1 MDLLCLIFVHIK
13 YLTQEKMKKVLL
25 MLAFTGLVGGLSAA
39 NTGDDKDKDKG
50 KKECC
55 KKAEAKSCCK
65 KDGAKACSGE
75 KKAEEKKAEEKK

>member
-1 MDLLCLIFVHIK
+1 MTIFVTYK
-13 YLTQEKMKKVLL
+13 KLTYKNMKKVLL

-39 NTGDDKDKDKG
+39 NLGDDKDKCKDKD

-55 KKAEAKSCCK
+55 KKGEAKACCK
-65 KDGAKACSGE
+65 KGSEAKACSGE